1 MRGFCRQASS
11 SQALEKL
18 RDLYTKSGA
27 DTALETICARPTT
40 KLGWGAPTLPS
51 GLHSSD
57 SSMYSPAEIDAL
69 GAGTRVVAAALVLYL
84 ARRYGAAPAMRM
96 VTAVRDK
103 LPALPVVRTNQRPKH
118 FRAFAQD
125 WHLRKT

>member
-1 MRGFCRQASS
+1 M
-11 SQALEKL
+11 
-18 RDLYTKSGA
+18 
-27 DTALETICARPTT
+27 
-40 KLGWGAPTLPS
+40 
-51 GLHSSD
+51 
-57 SSMYSPAEIDAL
+57 
-69 GAGTRVVAAALVLYL
+69 VAAALVLYL

>member
-1 MRGFCRQASS
+1 M
-11 SQALEKL
+11 
-18 RDLYTKSGA
+18 
-27 DTALETICARPTT
+27 
-40 KLGWGAPTLPS
+40 
-51 GLHSSD
+51 
-57 SSMYSPAEIDAL
+57 
-69 GAGTRVVAAALVLYL
+69 AAALVLYL

-96 VTAVRDK
+96 ITAVRDK